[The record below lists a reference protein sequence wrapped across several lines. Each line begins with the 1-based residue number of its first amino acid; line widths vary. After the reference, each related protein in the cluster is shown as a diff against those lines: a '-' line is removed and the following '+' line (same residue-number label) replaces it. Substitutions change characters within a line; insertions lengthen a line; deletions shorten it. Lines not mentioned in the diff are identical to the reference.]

1 MPLLR
6 NNSQIK
12 PYQPRKMNIHNVTL
26 TISDKLIT
34 RYSDPTV
41 SIRKTRLIS
50 QGNFCNVSELKF
62 GSHCGTHIDAPYHF
76 EENGIRI
83 DQIPLDYLIG
93 NATVFDIRNKEKID
107 FEDIKPL
114 QLKNKKRVIF
124 KTINSTYWKLSE
136 FKKDFVYITKDA
148 AQHLV
153 DSGVKVVGIDY
164 LSIEKFG
171 NKPADTH
178 HIFLRNGVVLIE
190 GLDLSNV
197 EAGDYEL
204 IALPLKIKDCD
215 GSPARVI
222 LRSLP

>member
-1 MPLLR
+1 
-6 NNSQIK
+6 
-12 PYQPRKMNIHNVTL
+12 MNVYDVTL

-34 RYSDPTV
+34 WPTDPTV

-50 QGNFCNVSELKF
+50 QGNSCNVSELKF

-76 EENGIRI
+76 EENGIKI
-83 DQIPLDYLIG
+83 DQIPLDCLIG
-93 NATVFDIRNKEKID
+93 NATVFDIKNKEKID
-107 FEDIKPL
+107 FEDIKTL
-114 QLKNKKRVIF
+114 QFKHKERVIF
-124 KTINSTYWKLSE
+124 KTINSTYWKLPE

-153 DSGVKVVGIDY
+153 DSGVKTVGIDY
-164 LSIEKFG
+164 LSVEKFG
-171 NKPADTH
+171 KKPAGTH

-190 GLDLSNV
+190 GLDLINV

-222 LRSLP
+222 LRSIP

>member
-1 MPLLR
+1 
-6 NNSQIK
+6 
-12 PYQPRKMNIHNVTL
+12 MNIYDVTL

-34 RYSDPTV
+34 WPSDPTV

-50 QGNFCNVSELKF
+50 QGNSCNVSELKF

-76 EENGIRI
+76 EENGIKI

-107 FEDIKPL
+107 FEDIKTL

-136 FKKDFVYITKDA
+136 FKKDFVYITKEA

-153 DSGVKVVGIDY
+153 DCGVKVVGIDY
-164 LSIEKFG
+164 LSVEKFG

-190 GLDLSNV
+190 GLDLSSV
-197 EAGDYEL
+197 KAGDYEL

-222 LRSLP
+222 LRSIP

>member
-1 MPLLR
+1 MLATFKDLYR
-6 NNSQIK
+6 QKNL
-12 PYQPRKMNIHNVTL
+12 KMNFYDVTL
-26 TISDKLIT
+26 TISNTLIT
-34 RYSDPTV
+34 WPTDPPV

-50 QGNFCNVSELKF
+50 QGNSCNVSELKF

-76 EENGIRI
+76 EEDGVKI
-83 DQIPLDYLIG
+83 DQIPLDFLIG

-107 FEDIKPL
+107 LEDVKSL
-114 QLKNKKRVIF
+114 QLKSAKRVIF

-136 FKKDFVYITKDA
+136 FKKDFVYITKET
-148 AQHLV
+148 AQYLV
-153 DSGVKVVGIDY
+153 DSDVKLVGIDY
-164 LSIEKFG
+164 LSVEKFG
-171 NKPADTH
+171 NKPSDTH

-222 LRSLP
+222 LKSLSMP

>member
-1 MPLLR
+1 
-6 NNSQIK
+6 
-12 PYQPRKMNIHNVTL
+12 MNIYDVTL

-34 RYSDPTV
+34 WPSDPSV

-50 QGNFCNVSELKF
+50 QGNSCNVSELKF

-76 EENGIRI
+76 EENGIKI
-83 DQIPLDYLIG
+83 DQIPLDCLIG
-93 NATVFDIRNKEKID
+93 SATVYDVKNKEKID
-107 FEDIKPL
+107 LEDIKTL
-114 QLKNKKRVIF
+114 QFEKKKRVIF
-124 KTINSTYWKLSE
+124 MTINSTYWKLSE
-136 FKKDFVYITKDA
+136 FKKDFVYIK
-148 AQHLV
+148 
-153 DSGVKVVGIDY
+153 
-164 LSIEKFG
+164 KFG

-222 LRSLP
+222 LRSIP